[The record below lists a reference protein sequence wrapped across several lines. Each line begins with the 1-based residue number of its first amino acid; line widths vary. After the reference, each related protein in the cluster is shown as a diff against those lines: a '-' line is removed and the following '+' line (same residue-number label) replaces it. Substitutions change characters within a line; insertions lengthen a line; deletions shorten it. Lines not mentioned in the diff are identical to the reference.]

1 MINIWVNNEACR
13 RYFSIDFKC
22 NLSLIPCN
30 RKEVFLMFR
39 ALLHIALTSL
49 RFLLHLSRCVTVKS
63 KSNINLDLTFNLVLK
78 IKHENT
84 WKFWFDIKKTKIFLW
99 WAPLPLLRFTHCN
112 LGFGNLEK
120 LGNKLNKPKWVEKK
134 VK

>member
-22 NLSLIPCN
+22 NLCLIPCN

-63 KSNINLDLTFNLVLK
+63 KSNLNLDLTFNLVLK

-84 WKFWFDIKKTKIFLW
+84 WKFWFDIKKNKDILVMSTSAFTPLYPLQSWLW
-99 WAPLPLLRFTHCN
+99 QFRETREQIKQTQM
-112 LGFGNLEK
+112 GRE
-120 LGNKLNKPKWVEKK
+120 ES
-134 VK
+134 